1 MAAITVAELQA
12 ILTLR
17 DSLSPAL
24 KQVEANVQGSAV
36 SFGFLERIGQRAFD
50 ALLVGARAVVSG
62 IVGLAGAAIQAA
74 GDFEQTNIAFTTM
87 LGSGEDAAK
96 FLKELQDFAAATPFE
111 FPDLVQASQKLLA
124 MGFAAKNVIPIMTAI
139 GDAAAGLGGGAAM
152 IDRLTLAIG
161 QMQAKGKVAGGEM
174 RQLAEAGIPAWKF
187 LADAIG
193 VSIPE
198 AMKLVE
204 KGAVSSA
211 TGITAIL
218 KGMGT
223 NFEGLMEQQ
232 SQTLLGKWSTLKD
245 NVGFIMRDLGAA
257 LIPAANAMVDVTA
270 PFLELLRDLAKV
282 AAENKDG
289 LAALAREGLGLL
301 SAGLQ
306 TALVGIG
313 AVNEGF
319 LKARLV
325 YIDIIGWLTKMA
337 FSFEFLQKVK
347 EHPLQLAGAWEE
359 LKIKVQAT
367 DIVTNQMK
375 ASAEGQAGA
384 IAGLVDKVGSA
395 NVKFAEL
402 AAGTRILGHET
413 RTQTGDFD
421 LLGGAAV
428 EASEAIA
435 KLAAETKKLLATE
448 AAQSYE
454 DMAKELKALG
464 EEGAAEAAES
474 LEAMVKEAK
483 ALKEAG
489 LAQLGDEAAKS
500 FEGMASELKDLGPAL
515 TLFEEVSKAI
525 GGAVQI
531 TDALESAFAQ
541 MGISAD
547 HGIGQAVKGFGDLAH
562 AAQDGAKSF
571 AAFSSGDILGGI
583 TNGLKAL
590 GGVISGVKNIWNG
603 LFGKGEIMKVNDMR
617 DAFFAAHGG
626 FAAFGAEMAK
636 VSGEDWA
643 GKIFKATTV
652 EQFNALVKEAQG
664 LLDTQGQAQEAL
676 NAAVEKYG
684 FTIDELGPKWAQQE
698 LDTKAGELLKDY
710 ELLKASGID
719 VNTIIERM
727 GPNLNEYVQSAI
739 KAGSTIPEAMRPVIE
754 KMIQNG
760 ELLDENG
767 KAYESVE
774 AAGLSFS
781 KTLSEGMA
789 EVVEQIKALVAALTG
804 IPQSVS
810 PIHVPVVYDDPGYDG
825 RPGPEEHAAAAGFS
839 GMVYGPTRFLVGE
852 SGPEHVQVTPA
863 GKGGPGPSNADVVS
877 AINGMRSDLRN
888 LPYVLAKATT
898 AAWAKA

>member
-50 ALLVGARAVVSG
+50 ALLVGVRAVVSG

-87 LGSGEDAAK
+87 LGSGEAAAK

-124 MGFAAKNVIPIMTAI
+124 MGFAAQNVIPIMTAI

-198 AMKLVE
+198 AMKMVE

-245 NVGFIMRDLGAA
+245 NVGFILRDLGAA

-289 LAALAREGLGLL
+289 LVALARDGLGLL

-337 FSFEFLQKVK
+337 FAFEFLQKVK

-375 ASAEGQAGA
+375 VSAEGQAGA

-395 NVKFAEL
+395 NAKFAEL
-402 AAGTRILGHET
+402 AAGTRTLGTAT
-413 RTQTGDFD
+413 RTQAGDFD
-421 LLGGAAV
+421 LLGGAAA
-428 EASEAIA
+428 EASEEIK
-435 KLAAETKKLLATE
+435 KLAAETRKLLETE

-483 ALKEAG
+483 ALKEAD
-489 LAQLGDEAAKS
+489 LAQAGDEAAKS
-500 FEGMASELKDLGPAL
+500 FEGMASELKDLGPAP
-515 TLFEEVSKAI
+515 TLFDEIAKAI

-547 HGIGQAVKGFGDLAH
+547 HGIGQAVKGLGDLAH
-562 AAQDGAKSF
+562 AASDVAKAVATGNPVQII
-571 AAFSSGDILGGI
+571 AASIS
-583 TNGLKAL
+583 AL

-643 GKIFKATTV
+643 AKIFKATTV

-698 LDTKAGELLKDY
+698 LDIKAGELLKDY